1 MIVTRFKTEWLG
13 ETLRGFKFDGKE
25 TYLVLRDVAKC
36 LGRTHKEDIQR
47 MKNLVIELWG
57 DESIRIEKTSILR
70 DTSCDPQNLRDTS
83 CDDVVINNKNNN
95 NIILVSDEGAK
106 SIVLHFKPSEPKKK
120 YEGWEIDYENKRET
134 WRKFNRFVIELL
146 KKYERETDTD
156 SLRELSKGCTNEFR
170 DKLVSLKGDAKDMGA
185 CQGQINIIIN
195 ELFSLKGLVKRD
207 ETYEMLEI
215 RNDIEKSYIRYL
227 EMFGSKSI
235 AYNMTRKEFGLDMKK
250 EIKIK

>member
-1 MIVTRFKTEWLG
+1 MIVTRFETEWLG

-36 LGRTHKEDIQR
+36 LGRTHPQDIEN
-47 MKNLVIELWG
+47 MKSLAIELWG
-57 DESIRIEKTSILR
+57 ECSVRVENSSELGIKSF
-70 DTSCDPQNLRDTS
+70 DTKKL
-83 CDDVVINNKNNN
+83 NNN
-95 NIILVSDEGAK
+95 VTLLVSDEGAK
-106 SIVLHFKPSEPKKK
+106 SIVLQFKPHEPKKK
-120 YEGWEIDYENKRET
+120 YDGWEIDYENKRET

-146 KKYERETDTD
+146 KQYERETDTD

-170 DKLVSLKGDAKDMGA
+170 DKLVSLKGNAKDMGA
-185 CQGQINIIIN
+185 CQGQINIIVN
-195 ELFSLKGLVKRD
+195 ELFSLKGLIKRD
-207 ETYEMLEI
+207 ESYEMLEI
-215 RNDIEKSYIRYL
+215 RNNIEKSYIRYL

>member
-36 LGRTHKEDIQR
+36 LGRSNDNDLKR
-47 MKNLVIELWG
+47 MKELSIELWG
-57 DESIRIEKTSILR
+57 TESIRVENSSLLNTGMERHNDAENILTRCNYVEKG
-70 DTSCDPQNLRDTS
+70 NH
-83 CDDVVINNKNNN
+83 
-95 NIILVSDEGAK
+95 ILVSDEGAK
-106 SIVLHFKPSEPKKK
+106 SIVLQFKPHEPKKK
-120 YEGWEIDYENKRET
+120 YDGWEIDYENKRET

-146 KKYERETDTD
+146 KQYERETDTD

-170 DKLVSLKGDAKDMGA
+170 DKLVSLKGNAKDMGA
-185 CQGQINIIIN
+185 CQGQINIIVN
-195 ELFSLKGLVKRD
+195 ELFSLKGLIKRD
-207 ETYEMLEI
+207 ESYEMLEI
-215 RNDIEKSYIRYL
+215 RNNIEKSYIRYL

>member
-36 LGRTHKEDIQR
+36 LGRTDSKEIDR
-47 MKNLVIELWG
+47 MKNLAIELWG
-57 DESIRIEKTSILR
+57 DESIRIENSSILR
-70 DTSCDPQNLRDTS
+70 DTSCHIDNPMTS
-83 CDDVVINNKNNN
+83 CHRLQDNTDY
-95 NIILVSDEGAK
+95 ILVSDEGAK
-106 SIVLHFKPSEPKKK
+106 SIVLQFKPSEPKKK
-120 YEGWEIDYENKRET
+120 YDGWEIDYENKRET

-146 KKYERETDTD
+146 KQYERETDTD
-156 SLRELSKGCTNEFR
+156 SLRELSKGRTNEFR
-170 DKLVSLKGDAKDMGA
+170 DKLVSLKGNAKDMGA
-185 CQGQINIIIN
+185 CQGQINIIVN
-195 ELFSLKGLVKRD
+195 ELFSLKGLIKRD
-207 ETYEMLEI
+207 ESYEMLEI
-215 RNDIEKSYIRYL
+215 RDSIEKSYIRYL